1 MAREIDIMN
10 FGGLTRTLVTLCN
23 IASMGK
29 KLEFKNRFINKPLEM
44 GQFFCLF
51 FGVFET
57 WPVFKW
63 GGNYRKKLFT
73 ILCIWWPN
81 FSEMGP

>member
-10 FGGLTRTLVTLCN
+10 FDGLTRTLVTLCN

-29 KLEFKNRFINKPLEM
+29 KLEFKNRFINKSLEM

-51 FGVFET
+51 VF
-57 WPVFKW
+57 WCF
-63 GGNYRKKLFT
+63 
-73 ILCIWWPN
+73 
-81 FSEMGP
+81 